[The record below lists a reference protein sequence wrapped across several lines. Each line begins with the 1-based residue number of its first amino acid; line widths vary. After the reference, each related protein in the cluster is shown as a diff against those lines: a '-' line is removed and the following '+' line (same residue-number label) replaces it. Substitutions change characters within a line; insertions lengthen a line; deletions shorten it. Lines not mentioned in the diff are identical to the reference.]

1 MYYRCGSLNKEDF
14 SLEKK
19 EITATTPSIE
29 RILIENCTSEDST
42 SSAAF
47 IVGLPESP
55 IRDLVIR
62 NCSFTVA
69 TSGLTPVEESEMY
82 EGLPEPEG
90 RGIRLRNVELSMQ
103 DVQVE
108 GVETALVV
116 EDGVQLQ
123 S

>member
-1 MYYRCGSLNKEDF
+1 
-14 SLEKK
+14 
-19 EITATTPSIE
+19 
-29 RILIENCTSEDST
+29 
-42 SSAAF
+42 
-47 IVGLPESP
+47 
-55 IRDLVIR
+55 
-62 NCSFTVA
+62 
-69 TSGLTPVEESEMY
+69 MY